1 MRISILE
8 KYIQSRKQNI
18 IKNSDEK
25 SKFIS
30 NITDLVKSLNTIHI
44 NSIKDLESTVQK
56 FTDSTDKIWLKHL
69 KMVNITRYLKLWWND
84 NCWKHLDLYRNSKQL
99 EDWKTFKKIVKTTKR
114 EFFDEKIQEILN
126 RKKGLCDL
134 INWVKKCKLPAIKA
148 IKYNGRPY
156 LEIEDLWQALYESF
170 NTAQNWQVDTSI
182 LK

>member
-1 MRISILE
+1 LEHAPLTVRISILE

-69 KMVNITRYLKLWWND
+69 KMVNITRYLKLW
-84 NCWKHLDLYRNSKQL
+84 
-99 EDWKTFKKIVKTTKR
+99 
-114 EFFDEKIQEILN
+114 
-126 RKKGLCDL
+126 
-134 INWVKKCKLPAIKA
+134 
-148 IKYNGRPY
+148 
-156 LEIEDLWQALYESF
+156 
-170 NTAQNWQVDTSI
+170 
-182 LK
+182 